1 MASELKSWENMKTL
15 ISVVAPVVA
24 CLFFFF
30 SLKAGVDTN
39 ADSIQENKTSIEKME
54 IRMEGMNSMLQENN
68 TNIKLIQLQMRH
80 MSEKMEQLVA
90 ALGNQ

>member
-15 ISVVAPVVA
+15 ISVVAPLIA

-30 SLKAGVDTN
+30 SVKAGVESNRDN
-39 ADSIQENKTSIEKME
+39 IHENKIAIEKME

-68 TNIKLIQLQMRH
+68 TNIKLIQLQMQH
-80 MSEKMEQLVA
+80 MSEKMVQLVA
-90 ALGNQ
+90 ALGN

>member
-15 ISVVAPVVA
+15 ISVVAPLIA

-30 SLKAGVDTN
+30 SVKAGVESNRDN
-39 ADSIQENKTSIEKME
+39 IHENKISIEKME

-68 TNIKLIQLQMRH
+68 TNIKLIQLQMQH
-80 MSEKMEQLVA
+80 MSEKMVQLVA
-90 ALGNQ
+90 ALGN